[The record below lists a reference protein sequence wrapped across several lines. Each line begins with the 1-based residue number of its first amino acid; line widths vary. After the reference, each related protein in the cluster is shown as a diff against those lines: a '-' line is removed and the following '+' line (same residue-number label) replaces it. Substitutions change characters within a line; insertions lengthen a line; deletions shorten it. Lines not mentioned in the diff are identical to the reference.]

1 MRVTRWDLK
10 NCQPKKED
18 RARAQKILT
27 ILAKAYPDARVMLHY
42 TNPLE
47 LLIATILAAQCT
59 DERVNQVTKVLFKR
73 YRSAKA
79 YAEADPKELEAIIHP
94 TGFFRAKAR
103 SIIGCCKKLVE
114 EFGGNVPGTLEELTR
129 LPGVGRKTANIILG
143 NAFGKQAIAVDTH
156 VKRVSNRLGLASSD
170 DPDKIEEQLA
180 QVIPKTK
187 WTLST
192 HLLVFHGR
200 KVCQARNPLCP
211 QCPVEK
217 LCPWPGK
224 RA

>member
-1 MRVTRWDLK
+1 MKVTRWGPK
-10 NCQPKKED
+10 NGQPKEEE

-27 ILAKAYPDARVMLHY
+27 ILAKAYPDARVMLHF
-42 TNPLE
+42 TSPLE

-73 YRSAKA
+73 YQSAKA

-103 SIIGCCKKLVE
+103 SIIGCCQKLVE
-114 EFGGNVPGTLEELTR
+114 EFGGSVPGTLEELTR

-156 VKRVSNRLGLASSD
+156 VRRVSNRLGLASSD
-170 DPDKIEEQLA
+170 DPDQIEEQLA
-180 QVIPKTK
+180 RVIPETK

-200 KVCQARNPLCP
+200 KVCQAKKPLCP
-211 QCPVEK
+211 QCPVEN